1 VARVVPHHTTS
12 GPPAASVC
20 GPPAPAPPPT
30 ASALA
35 PISQAAAA
43 GAPGNEDTRSLRHL
57 LLDMPGIRLLSRRL
71 ELGAAAVGA
80 VSDWTARDVVAPR
93 LCATCPRTGCA
104 NGFRC
109 MQKHFAN
116 FLVDAPS
123 EEALCCG
130 PASTDTDAA
139 CGRQLRIASSR
150 RRTQGAPR
158 EKSCAACRGP
168 RTTARHGN
176 RSCITNEK

>member
-1 VARVVPHHTTS
+1 MNS
-12 GPPAASVC
+12 GVC
-20 GPPAPAPPPT
+20 R
-30 ASALA
+30 S
-35 PISQAAAA
+35 IS
-43 GAPGNEDTRSLRHL
+43 L
-57 LLDMPGIRLLSRRL
+57 
-71 ELGAAAVGA
+71 V
-80 VSDWTARDVVAPR
+80 
-93 LCATCPRTGCA
+93 C
-104 NGFRC
+104 
-109 MQKHFAN
+109 
-116 FLVDAPS
+116 LVDAPS

-176 RSCITNEK
+176 RSCITNGNKWSYMNDDVLMRSKLCEFAGPAPLPGTAAAPSLRPANDHISNIIDRHLRLRELADSATD